1 MDKKQSTWAVPEK
14 DLRDRVCQQ
23 IVQAV
28 VPVYRKLY
36 AELWAVG
43 WERCEFEQVC
53 EIHSGGFGC
62 SALFTCLS
70 LWGMGVLKE
79 HRLVRNLRMRLTLD
93 VLLPLLSDWRRHVLL
108 WSYCVCSSSVE
119 KQMYSFYTYINTV
132 KSGIAFLVIWSKS
145 L

>member
-43 WERCEFEQVC
+43 
-53 EIHSGGFGC
+53 
-62 SALFTCLS
+62 
-70 LWGMGVLKE
+70 
-79 HRLVRNLRMRLTLD
+79 
-93 VLLPLLSDWRRHVLL
+93 
-108 WSYCVCSSSVE
+108 
-119 KQMYSFYTYINTV
+119 
-132 KSGIAFLVIWSKS
+132 
-145 L
+145 